1 MVNWIKVTINY
12 NIGSDRMKN
21 YTEDAIK
28 ILDGIEHIRLR
39 PGMYVGSMQD
49 PTHLLYEV
57 LDNSIDEAMINKS
70 SLTVNINL
78 DDYIYEVI
86 DNGRGIPLGNIND
99 PKYGNLPIPVI
110 IASQINSSGKF
121 DKNSYDISIG
131 LHGVGLVVVNALS
144 DWLTI
149 DSKKENKRKIFKFEN
164 GQWDKNIIEDNS
176 IDYST
181 KISFKPCKKYFKK
194 ISLNMDKL
202 KRRLFLVSAN
212 SNIKIYLNIT
222 KNKKLENIVYEHNM
236 YQYFEYIYPYM
247 KDKIKYKI
255 NVNGKKGERLRIL
268 FGYDFDN
275 LNSQNHGSINLLS
288 VDQGTHINK
297 TILSIKNMFF
307 DFNKDKDVLKDD
319 FGVGLN
325 VYVDLLLRNPTFSSQ
340 TKERLTNDYQDIKY
354 LVDQLIDKLKK
365 YFSDNYEE
373 LKIVLDNISD
383 YRSRLNN
390 KKNIKSKIIRN
401 SRLSRG
407 LTSSD
412 SRLRDCST
420 REIDSTRLF
429 IVEGMSA
436 AGSLIQCRN
445 PKIDAVLPL
454 RGKILNVLN
463 STDEKTFKNKEILD
477 MVNSIGVGTV
487 HTGIHLD
494 KIRYSQIVILTDADY
509 DGFHIATLLIAAFIE
524 LIPDVVKEGLIYY
537 AVPPLFGM
545 KEKGNFIPLFDEQE
559 AFKLIDNGKNLTRY
573 KGLGEMN
580 PDELELAILNK
591 KYKKWL
597 QVNYPENEQDR
608 EYINSLFTNTDEK
621 RKLLF
626 GGDNL

>member
-1 MVNWIKVTINY
+1 MPDQLTYSESN
-12 NIGSDRMKN
+12 
-21 YTEDAIK
+21 IK

-39 PGMYVGSMQD
+39 PGMYIGSMQD

-57 LDNSIDEAMINKS
+57 LDNSIDEAMINKT

-78 DDYIYEVI
+78 DDFIYEVI
-86 DNGRGIPLGNIND
+86 DNGRGIPLGSIND

-149 DSKKENKRKIFKFEN
+149 DSKKEKERKIFRFED
-164 GQWDKNIIEDNS
+164 GKWDKKIVNDNS
-176 IDYST
+176 LDYST
-181 KISFKPCKKYFKK
+181 KITFRPCKKYFKK
-194 ISLNMDKL
+194 LSLNL
-202 KRRLFLVSAN
+202 ERIKRRLFLVSAN
-212 SNIKIYLNIT
+212 SNIKIYLNIIT
-222 KNKKLENIVYEHNM
+222 NKKTESIVYEHNM
-236 YQYFEYIYPYM
+236 YQYYEYIYPYM

-255 NVNGKKGERLRIL
+255 DVKGKKGERLRIL

-275 LNSQNHGSINLLS
+275 LNSQSHGSINLLS

-297 TILSIKNMFF
+297 SVLTIKNMFF

-325 VYVDLLLRNPTFSSQ
+325 VYVDLLLRNPTFNSQ
-340 TKERLTNDYQDIKY
+340 TKERLTNDYSDIKY
-354 LVDQLIDKLKK
+354 LIDQLSNKLKK
-365 YFSDNYEE
+365 YFNDNPDE

-390 KKNIKSKIIRN
+390 KKNIKSKIIKT

-412 SRLRDCST
+412 SRLRDCSN
-420 REIDSTRLF
+420 REVDSTRLF

-436 AGSLIQCRN
+436 AGSLMQCRN

-487 HTGIHLD
+487 HTGIHLN
-494 KIRYSQIVILTDADY
+494 KIRYSKIVILTDADY
-509 DGFHIATLLIAAFIE
+509 DGFHIATLLMAAFIE

-537 AVPPLFGM
+537 AIPPLFGM
-545 KEKGNFIPLFDEQE
+545 KEKNKFVPLFDEQK
-559 AFKLIDNGKNLTRY
+559 AFKLIDQGKTLTRY

-580 PDELELAILNK
+580 PDELQLAILDD

-597 QVNYPENEQDR
+597 QVNYPENKEDR
-608 EYINSLFTNTDEK
+608 DYITGLFTSSSEK

-626 GGDNL
+626 N

>member
-1 MVNWIKVTINY
+1 MVDQLSYSESN
-12 NIGSDRMKN
+12 
-21 YTEDAIK
+21 IK

-39 PGMYVGSMQD
+39 PGMYIGSMQD

-57 LDNSIDEAMINKS
+57 LDNSIDEAMINKT

-78 DDYIYEVI
+78 DDFIYEVI
-86 DNGRGIPLGNIND
+86 DNGRGIPLGSIKD

-144 DWLTI
+144 DWLII
-149 DSKKENKRKIFKFEN
+149 DSKKEKERKIFRFED
-164 GQWDKNIIEDNS
+164 GKWDKKVINDNPL
-176 IDYST
+176 DYST
-181 KISFKPCKKYFKK
+181 KITFKPCKKYFKK
-194 ISLNMDKL
+194 LSLNLEKI

-212 SNIKIYLNIT
+212 SNIKIYLNIIR
-222 KNKKLENIVYEHNM
+222 NKKIESIVYEHNM
-236 YQYFEYIYPYM
+236 YQYYEYIYPYM

-255 NVNGKKGERLRIL
+255 DVNGKKGERLRIL

-275 LNSQNHGSINLLS
+275 LNSQSHGSINLLS

-297 TILSIKNMFF
+297 SVLTIKNMFF

-325 VYVDLLLRNPTFSSQ
+325 VYVDLLLRNPTFNSQ
-340 TKERLTNDYQDIKY
+340 TKERLTNDYSDIKY
-354 LVDQLIDKLKK
+354 LIDQLSNKLKK
-365 YFSDNYEE
+365 YFNDNPDE

-390 KKNIKSKIIRN
+390 KKNIKSKIIKT

-412 SRLRDCST
+412 SRLRDCSN
-420 REIDSTRLF
+420 REVDSTRLF

-436 AGSLIQCRN
+436 AGSLMQCRD
-445 PKIDAVLPL
+445 PKVDAVLPL

-494 KIRYSQIVILTDADY
+494 KIRYSKIVILTDADY
-509 DGFHIATLLIAAFIE
+509 DGFHIATLLMAAFIE

-537 AVPPLFGM
+537 AIPPLFGM
-545 KEKGNFIPLFDEQE
+545 KEKNKFIPLFDEQK
-559 AFKLIDNGKNLTRY
+559 AFKLIDQEKTLIRY

-580 PDELELAILNK
+580 PDELQLAILDDR
-591 KYKKWL
+591 YKKWL
-597 QVNYPENEQDR
+597 QINYPENKEDR
-608 EYINSLFTNTDEK
+608 EYIVSLFTSSNEK

-626 GGDNL
+626 N